1 MTQANPSAPA
11 QSAAT
16 RAALADSPLIVTVAP
31 NGAYKQAADHLAV
44 PLTAAALA
52 QEARACVDAGAA
64 MMHMHVRD
72 AQGRHSLDVQAYRD
86 ALAAVR
92 QAVGDS
98 LLVQVT
104 SEAAGVYKA
113 PAQMAMVRELRPEA
127 VSVGL
132 REVAVPEIPENELAA
147 FFAWLARERVMTQVI
162 LYDAADVRRWH
173 ALRERGL
180 VPAGAWSLLY
190 VLGRYSAG
198 QVSSPHDLLPFLQVA
213 AESAERDEALPWA
226 ICAFGRE
233 ENACV
238 TAAAAFGGHV
248 RVGFENNLLLRDGSR
263 APGNA
268 ALVAQAVQGGLTLG
282 RPIAD
287 AADARR
293 IYGAVR

>member
-1 MTQANPSAPA
+1 MTQANPSAST
-11 QSAAT
+11 QSAA

-31 NGAYKQAADHLAV
+31 NGAYKQAADHPAV

-52 QEARACVDAGAA
+52 QEARACRDAGAA

-72 AQGRHSLDVQAYRD
+72 AQGRHSLDAQAYRD
-86 ALAAVR
+86 ALDAVK

-132 REVAVPEIPENELAA
+132 REVAVPEIPEGELAA

-162 LYDAADVRRWH
+162 LYDVADVRRWH
-173 ALRERGL
+173 ALRARGL

-213 AESAERDEALPWA
+213 AESDDALPWA

>member
-1 MTQANPSAPA
+1 MNPTPPQAGP
-11 QSAAT
+11 Q

-31 NGAYKQAADHLAV
+31 NGAYKRASDHPAV

-52 QEARACVDAGAA
+52 AEARACLDAGAA

-72 AQGRHSLDVQAYRD
+72 AEGRHSLDVQTYRD

-92 QAVGDS
+92 QAVGDA

-104 SEAAGVYKA
+104 SEAAGVYQA
-113 PAQMAMVRELRPEA
+113 AEQMAMVRALRPEA

-132 REVAVPEIPENELAA
+132 REVAVPEIADSELAA
-147 FFAWLARERVMTQVI
+147 FFAWLARERVLTQVI
-162 LYDAADVRRWH
+162 LYDAADVRRWQRM
-173 ALRERGL
+173 RERGM
-180 VPAGAWSLLY
+180 VPPGAWSVLY

-198 QVSSPHDLLPFLQVA
+198 QVSSPHDLLPFLQA
-213 AESAERDEALPWA
+213 AEGGDALPWA

-263 APGNA
+263 APGNH

-293 IYGAVR
+293 IYGEVR